1 MYCSSV
7 VPRLSPKH
15 SWCVAQDSEAK
26 EDDDTQ
32 VHIFYNLHDPMSY
45 YRCQIP
51 ELLGKLIRGCFHGCW
66 AVLSSNHPRD
76 VMWSLWNPF
85 TSQII
90 NLPPLIHN
98 GSEENYYDITY
109 NCCLSAP
116 PDYPNSVLL
125 LTKTKKPRGLVGQK
139 VGNHGYPKRKKKK
152 KPNIVYC
159 WIGSDSYFRN
169 EDTRMKLR
177 WTERTFAKQLRSI
190 TGSDGSFYNL
200 TCCNGKVYAYFAESD
215 VNSHSLLLVE
225 FDIVVNDRKYTKLK
239 EVVITLLP
247 VLEFQCPR
255 IVDSFSISLLKGS
268 CSELFMI
275 VLDLEYEAWTSTS
288 VSAVYVFR
296 LDMNNRRW
304 EEMEDLKETIL
315 SVALPIESSTFYSPA
330 TASSELGGYIH
341 ILADKGK
348 IIYSYHV
355 KDKTI
360 SLSSIPCLA
369 GTNHV
374 SAWAMLEC
382 TRLEND
388 HVDSKQEND
397 KDVDIIV
404 RSVKGDEDESQ
415 LLNLPLHVVGMIMEF
430 CVGLDYLRFRSTC
443 KSCHLAS
450 PVIPWNNRKA
460 SKRLQ
465 KYSLPSPWLIVLDK
479 HKGIITLTDP
489 MFGDKYFIKTPQE
502 LICDLE
508 IKGSKYGWLLILK
521 SSGSLLFYNPF
532 TSDIRKLPLL
542 RGSEIFSFSAPPT
555 SPDCM
560 VVGIA
565 YEHYYYYV
573 HIHFVG
579 GEPSWRR
586 IPFDIDYGNYYFLSL
601 TLYGRDLY
609 ALGDDIGLY
618 MFEEVGGDCSW
629 EPNVAKTP
637 TSCCTSFPRSY
648 LLSCDQHL
656 LHVIVGKFGESVE
669 VFKLKKSKEWV
680 KIDSLGKHMI
690 FICGTSSFCV
700 DAKKPHMENKI
711 YFPRLPADNENMNDI
726 LFYSLETCWYHTFN
740 NKNFQESFWDF
751 FGTKHP
757 LAPHAWIEPTWS

>member
-15 SWCVAQDSEAK
+15 SWFIAQDSEAK

-51 ELLGKLIRGCFHGCW
+51 ELLGKRIRGFFHGCW

-98 GSEENYYDITY
+98 GSEEDYYDITY

-116 PDYPNSVLL
+116 PNHPNSVLL
-125 LTKTKKPRGLVGQK
+125 LTRTKKPRGLVGQK

-159 WIGSDSYFRN
+159 WIGSDSYFLN
-169 EDTRMKLR
+169 EDKRMKLR

-215 VNSHSLLLVE
+215 LNSHSLLLVE

-275 VLDLEYEAWTSTS
+275 VLDLEYETWTSTS

-296 LDMNNRRW
+296 LDMNNMRW

-315 SVALPIESSTFYSPA
+315 SVELPTESSTFYSPA

-341 ILADKGK
+341 ILADEGK
-348 IIYSYHV
+348 IIYSYNV
-355 KDKTI
+355 RDKTI

-369 GTNHV
+369 GSNHV
-374 SAWAMLEC
+374 SAWTMLEC
-382 TRLEND
+382 TRLESNLVYVD
-388 HVDSKQEND
+388 CRQEKAGDMEDGLQSTKGNQQVESHRPKFQFPGLTLDEFCVGLVKNNNRLENENTDSKQEGD
-397 KDVDIIV
+397 KDVNIIV
-404 RSVKGDEDESQ
+404 RPVKDDEYESH
-415 LLNLPLHVVGMIMEF
+415 LLNLPLHVLGMIMEF
-430 CVGLDYLRFRSTC
+430 SVGLDYLRFRSTC

-460 SKRLQ
+460 S
-465 KYSLPSPWLIVLDK
+465 
-479 HKGIITLTDP
+479 
-489 MFGDKYFIKTPQE
+489 
-502 LICDLE
+502 
-508 IKGSKYGWLLILK
+508 
-521 SSGSLLFYNPF
+521 
-532 TSDIRKLPLL
+532 
-542 RGSEIFSFSAPPT
+542 
-555 SPDCM
+555 
-560 VVGIA
+560 
-565 YEHYYYYV
+565 
-573 HIHFVG
+573 
-579 GEPSWRR
+579 
-586 IPFDIDYGNYYFLSL
+586 
-601 TLYGRDLY
+601 
-609 ALGDDIGLY
+609 
-618 MFEEVGGDCSW
+618 
-629 EPNVAKTP
+629 
-637 TSCCTSFPRSY
+637 
-648 LLSCDQHL
+648 
-656 LHVIVGKFGESVE
+656 
-669 VFKLKKSKEWV
+669 
-680 KIDSLGKHMI
+680 
-690 FICGTSSFCV
+690 
-700 DAKKPHMENKI
+700 
-711 YFPRLPADNENMNDI
+711 
-726 LFYSLETCWYHTFN
+726 
-740 NKNFQESFWDF
+740 
-751 FGTKHP
+751 
-757 LAPHAWIEPTWS
+757 